1 MLSTIVIDDEP
12 KAIEILTGFIQ
23 RVPFME
29 LQETFRDPIDAIQ
42 HIQHHRSNLL
52 LLDINMPNLSGME
65 FVKTLDYK
73 PEIIFTTAHSKYA
86 VESYEYGAVDYLL
99 KPIKFDRFLKAVT
112 RANNKLEGTDETN
125 EHSSEKDQSP
135 GTSIFVKSGPQTYKI
150 STDDILYLEKD
161 GNYLIFHTNAKKILS
176 RQSMGDVFDILD
188 KHEFVRIHKSY
199 IVPLNKIDV
208 IEKHQV
214 KIGKKEIPIGRTFKD
229 EFFEYLDIGDK

>member
-1 MLSTIVIDDEP
+1 MLQTIVIDDEP

-23 RVPFME
+23 RIPFVE
-29 LQETFRDPIDAIQ
+29 LQQTFRDPVDAIE
-42 HIQHHRSNLL
+42 HIQNHRCNLL

-65 FVKTLDYK
+65 FVKTLDDK
-73 PEIIFTTAHSKYA
+73 PEIIFTTAHSEYA

-112 RANNKLEGTDETN
+112 RAHNKLEGIDGFEDN
-125 EHSSEKDQSP
+125 LSGKGQST
-135 GTSIFVKSGPQTYKI
+135 GTSIFVKSGPQTYKV

-161 GNYLIFHTNAKKILS
+161 GNYLIFHTRGKKILS

-188 KHEFVRIHKSY
+188 KKEFVRIHKSY

-208 IEKHQV
+208 IERHQV
-214 KIGKKEIPIGRTFKD
+214 IIEKTEIPIGRTFKD
-229 EFFEYLDIGDK
+229 DFFEQLDIGKN